1 MDWRW
6 DFTFQTVLP
15 RILPG
20 LWVTIE
26 VTFLSFALS
35 MALGL
40 VLMIARRSEIRA
52 LSFVAGEFIEFMRGM
67 PLLVVIFFLF
77 FLLPEV
83 NVFLAP
89 FWTGVLAMGIYNA
102 APAAEI
108 MRGGLHAV
116 PKGQWEAAHVL
127 NYSTVRTWR
136 NVILPQAVGPVVPG
150 LGNLLILAFKET
162 PLLSFVAVPEMLDAA
177 KRITSETYRFTEP
190 LTVVG
195 ILFLI
200 LSLGSAV
207 LIRLVERRMLT
218 ENRHAK

>member
-6 DFTFQTVLP
+6 DFTFETVLP

-26 VTFLSFALS
+26 VTVLSFALS
-35 MALGL
+35 LVLGL
-40 VLMIARRSEIRA
+40 VLMMALRSKIRLLSIA
-52 LSFVAGEFIEFMRGM
+52 AGEFIELMRGM
-67 PLLVVIFFLF
+67 PLVVVIFFLF

-83 NVFLAP
+83 NIFLAP
-89 FWTGVLAMGIYNA
+89 FWTGVLAMGFYNA

-108 MRGGLHAV
+108 LRGGLQAV

-127 NYSTVRTWR
+127 NYPTYRTWR
-136 NVILPQAVGPVVPG
+136 HVILPQAIGPVVPG

-162 PLLSFVAVPEMLDAA
+162 PILSFVAVPEMLDSAR
-177 KRITSETYRFTEP
+177 RIASETYRFTEP

-200 LSLGSAV
+200 LSLVSAV
-207 LIRLVERRMLT
+207 LVRFVERHMLT
-218 ENRHAK
+218 ETHHAK

>member
-6 DFTFQTVLP
+6 DFTFDTVMP

-35 MALGL
+35 LFLGL
-40 VLMIARRSEIRA
+40 FLMIAKRSKIRA
-52 LSFVAGEFIEFMRGM
+52 LSLIAGEFIEFMRGM

-77 FLLPEV
+77 FMLPEV
-83 NVFLAP
+83 DIFLAP

-108 MRGGLHAV
+108 MRGGLQAV

-127 NYSTVRTWR
+127 NYSTFRTWR
-136 NVILPQAVGPVVPG
+136 HIILPQAIGPVVPG

-200 LSLGSAV
+200 LSLGSAL
-207 LIRLVERRMLT
+207 LIRLVERHMLR
-218 ENRHAK
+218 EYHHAK

>member
-6 DFTFQTVLP
+6 DFTFETVLP

-35 MALGL
+35 LALGL
-40 VLMIARRSEIRA
+40 ALMIAKRSRIRL
-52 LSFVAGEFIEFMRGM
+52 LSFFATEFIEFMRGM
-67 PLLVVIFFLF
+67 PLVVVIFFLF

-83 NVFLAP
+83 NIFLAP

-108 MRGGLHAV
+108 MRGGLQAV

-127 NYSTVRTWR
+127 NYSTYRTWR
-136 NVILPQAVGPVVPG
+136 NVILPQAIGPVVPG

-200 LSLGSAV
+200 LSLGSAM
-207 LIRLVERRMLT
+207 LIRLVERHMLK
-218 ENRHAK
+218 ENRHAN

>member
-6 DFTFQTVLP
+6 DFTFETVLP

-35 MALGL
+35 LVLGL
-40 VLMIARRSEIRA
+40 FLMIARRSQIRA
-52 LSFVAGEFIEFMRGM
+52 ISFLAGEFIEFMRGM

-77 FLLPEV
+77 FLLAEV
-83 NVFLAP
+83 SIFLAP
-89 FWTGVLAMGIYNA
+89 FWTGVLAMGVYNA
-102 APAAEI
+102 APAAEV
-108 MRGGLHAV
+108 MRGGLQAV
-116 PKGQWEAAHVL
+116 HKGQWEAAHAL
-127 NYSTVRTWR
+127 NYSTYRTWR
-136 NVILPQAVGPVVPG
+136 NVILPQAIGPVVPG

-195 ILFLI
+195 LLFLI
-200 LSLGSAV
+200 LSLGSAM
-207 LIRLVERRMLT
+207 LIRLVERHMLT
-218 ENRHAK
+218 ETRYAK

>member
-6 DFTFQTVLP
+6 DFTFETVLP
-15 RILPG
+15 RVLPG
-20 LWVTIE
+20 LWITIE

-35 MALGL
+35 LVLGL
-40 VLMIARRSEIRA
+40 ILMIARRSRIRA
-52 LSFVAGEFIEFMRGM
+52 VSLVAGEFIEFMRGM

-89 FWTGVLAMGIYNA
+89 FWTGVLAMGLYNA

-108 MRGGLHAV
+108 MRGGLQAV

-127 NYSTVRTWR
+127 NYSKVRTWR

-207 LIRLVERRMLT
+207 LIRLVERYMLM
-218 ENRHAK
+218 ENGHAK

>member
-6 DFTFQTVLP
+6 DFTFETVLP

-35 MALGL
+35 LVLGL
-40 VLMIARRSEIRA
+40 VLMIAKRSRIRT

-89 FWTGVLAMGIYNA
+89 FWTGVLAMGVYNA

-108 MRGGLHAV
+108 MRGGLQAV

-127 NYSTVRTWR
+127 NYSTVQTWR
-136 NVILPQAVGPVVPG
+136 NVILPQAIGPVVPG

-200 LSLGSAV
+200 LSLGSAM
-207 LIRLVERRMLT
+207 LIRLVERHMLT
-218 ENRHAK
+218 ETCHDK

>member
-6 DFTFQTVLP
+6 DFTFETVLP

-26 VTFLSFALS
+26 VTLLSFALS
-35 MALGL
+35 LVLGL
-40 VLMIARRSEIRA
+40 WLMIARRSRLWIVSV
-52 LSFVAGEFIEFMRGM
+52 LAGEFIEFMRGM
-67 PLLVVIFFLF
+67 PLVVVIFFLF
-77 FLLPEV
+77 FVLPEV
-83 NVFLAP
+83 NIFLAP

-102 APAAEI
+102 APTAEI
-108 MRGGLHAV
+108 LRGGLQAV
-116 PKGQWEAAHVL
+116 PRGQWEAAHVL
-127 NYSTVRTWR
+127 NYPIYQTWR
-136 NVILPQAVGPVVPG
+136 SIILPQAIGPVIPG
-150 LGNLLILAFKET
+150 LGNLLILAFKEA

-200 LSLGSAV
+200 LSLGSAL
-207 LIRLVERRMLT
+207 LISLVERRILKGHS
-218 ENRHAK
+218 NAK

>member
-6 DFTFQTVLP
+6 DFTFDTVLP

-20 LWVTIE
+20 LWVTVE
-26 VTFLSFALS
+26 VTFLSFILTLV
-35 MALGL
+35 LGL
-40 VLMIARRSEIRA
+40 VLMLARRSRSRII
-52 LSFVAGEFIEFMRGM
+52 SFAAGEFIEFMRGM

-83 NVFLAP
+83 NIYLAP

-108 MRGGLHAV
+108 MRGGLQAV
-116 PKGQWEAAHVL
+116 PKGQWEAAHAL
-127 NYSTVRTWR
+127 NYSTYRTWR
-136 NVILPQAVGPVVPG
+136 NVILPQAIGPVVPG

-162 PLLSFVAVPEMLDAA
+162 PLLSFVAVPEMPDAA
-177 KRITSETYRFTEP
+177 RRIASETYRFTEP

-200 LSLGSAV
+200 LSLASAL
-207 LIRLVERRMLT
+207 LIRLVERHMLT
-218 ENRHAK
+218 ENRYAK

>member
-35 MALGL
+35 MVLGL

-52 LSFVAGEFIEFMRGM
+52 LSSVAGEFIEFMRGM

-108 MRGGLHAV
+108 MRGGLQAV